1 LKSKFFDRFREQLNE
16 CQLKSINKM
25 IKNGVDGFKGGM
37 TAKEYM
43 AITKVS
49 KATFT
54 RYLQHLQEIGV
65 SI

>member
-1 LKSKFFDRFREQLNE
+1 
-16 CQLKSINKM
+16 M